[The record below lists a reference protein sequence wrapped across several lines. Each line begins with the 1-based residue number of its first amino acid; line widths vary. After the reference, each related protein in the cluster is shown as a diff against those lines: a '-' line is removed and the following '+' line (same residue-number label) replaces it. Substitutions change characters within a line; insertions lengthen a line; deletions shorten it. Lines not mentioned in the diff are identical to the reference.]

1 VLAEAPA
8 NVYVVPDTVAVPND
22 GAVVADVDDPDTVAI
37 NCVPFCAKEEIVN
50 GIAAVTA
57 ENAVEGSETFPPD
70 DAVTVSVYVVPIVA
84 EIFAAVTPVTV
95 PNCDP
100 SEFLRMNWVPA
111 TVPPYVHDA
120 LTLVEAGMYVIDPGT
135 GVERVVKD

>member
-1 VLAEAPA
+1 MNEGIPDIAGTPNDGTVLAELAE
-8 NVYVVPDTVAVPND
+8 PDTVA
-22 GAVVADVDDPDTVAI
+22 TSR
-37 NCVPFCAKEEIVN
+37 VPFCAKDEIVN
-50 GIAAVTA
+50 GMAAVTP
-57 ENAVEGSETFPPD
+57 ENGVEGSETFPPD
-70 DAVTVSVYVVPIVA
+70 DAVTVSVYVVPSVA
-84 EIFAAVTPVTV
+84 EIFAEVTPVTV